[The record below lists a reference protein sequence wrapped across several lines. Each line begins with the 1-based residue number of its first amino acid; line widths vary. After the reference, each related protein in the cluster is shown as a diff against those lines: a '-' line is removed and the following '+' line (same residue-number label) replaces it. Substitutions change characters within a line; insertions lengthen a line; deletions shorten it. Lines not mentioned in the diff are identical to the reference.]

1 VRKIQGAVTEEI
13 ATTLDD
19 GDAAAGPAYRVESYR
34 ELVEQVARLAYLN
47 KDHLLFFRGQDLD
60 YRNKAGASTFY
71 PTIYRGSYLRVF
83 DVERRYARLEAASEV
98 LREVFSDLS
107 LEGSEDLCRREVIRW
122 SVLQHY
128 GVCDTPL
135 LDLTH
140 SLRVACSFA
149 LLENGGEAGY
159 IYAFGLPYLKGRISV
174 DSEHDLVNVR
184 LLSIAPPGALR
195 PYFQEGYLVGTTDI
209 RTEYASKT
217 ELDLKNRLVA
227 KFEIPNRRSFWG
239 KDFSAIP
246 WSALYPPDDRVA
258 KLCEAI
264 RAALPR

>member
-1 VRKIQGAVTEEI
+1 MRRVQGVVTEGI
-13 ATTLDD
+13 AATLDD
-19 GDAAAGPAYRVESYR
+19 GDPAAGPAYPVSNYR

-47 KDHLLFFRGQDLD
+47 MDYLLFFRGQDLD

-71 PTIYRGSYLRVF
+71 PTIYRGSYLRADEVK
-83 DVERRYARLEAASEV
+83 RRFARLEAAAQE
-98 LREVFSDLS
+98 LQGVFRDLS
-107 LEGSEDLCRREVIRW
+107 LEGSEDLCRREVIQW

-149 LLENGGEAGY
+149 LLENGGKVGY
-159 IYAFGLPYLKGRISV
+159 IYAFGLPYLKGRIST

-209 RTEYASKT
+209 RTEYATKT
-217 ELDLKNRLVA
+217 ELDVKNRLIA
-227 KFEIPNRRSFWG
+227 KFVIPNRRSFWG
-239 KDFSAIP
+239 RDFTAIP

-258 KLCEAI
+258 KLCEEIVAT
-264 RAALPR
+264 LSH